1 MESIPVRHHD
11 AWNKGKLVGQQARI
25 KLKEIRASRGR
36 VTTSRRRSCASHRL
50 TCIHPSDVVE
60 TTSTSHQPAST
71 SRHARSLDQ
80 ASLRTDLRV
89 PHRPLCKSQI
99 AAL

>member
-11 AWNKGKLVGQQARI
+11 AWNNGKLVGQQARF

-50 TCIHPSDVVE
+50 TCIHPADVVE

-71 SRHARSLDQ
+71 ARRARLLDQ
-80 ASLRTDLRV
+80 TLLRTD
-89 PHRPLCKSQI
+89 PCIPYRPF
-99 AAL
+99 